1 MSEPFRNPVTD
12 QRIIEADE
20 TLRSILEQSLKS
32 FLDREVNVESSKP
45 YALDYKE
52 VKALFPGELV
62 VCTLTCTFGAQGKIR
77 IATTKESTAVI
88 GDLLNMGDGKGEF
101 KQEQHIE
108 PYRDLVK
115 EVIAAF
121 GSQLGQ
127 ETGTSV
133 GFDDVK
139 NVVIDL
145 TPNDFAGGSWSI
157 ANHEFDL
164 NGKHRLAVMISHEF
178 WDSIFPR
185 AATGSDQHRDADSGN
200 DNVADINGSLREEI
214 GLVMDIELPIAIE
227 LGRTNMLIRDI
238 VKLSPGS
245 VVELNKL
252 SGEPVDLYVNHK
264 RFARGEVVVID
275 ENFAVRLT
283 ELSTPAERLAVS
295 RN

>member
-1 MSEPFRNPVTD
+1 MSDLFRNPVTD
-12 QRIIEADE
+12 SRQIAADE
-20 TLRSILEQSLKS
+20 SLRSILEQSLKS
-32 FLDREVNVESSKP
+32 FLDRDVAVKSSKP
-45 YALDYKE
+45 YAFDYKE
-52 VKALFPGELV
+52 VKAVYPGELV
-62 VCTLTCTFGAQGKIR
+62 VCTLTCTFGGQGRIR
-77 IATTKESTAVI
+77 IATTKDATAVI
-88 GDLLNMGDGKGEF
+88 GDLLNMGDGKSEF
-101 KQEQHIE
+101 SQELHLE
-108 PYRDLVK
+108 PMRDLYK

-121 GSQLGQ
+121 SSQIGQ
-127 ETGTSV
+127 EVGTSF

-139 NVVIDL
+139 NVIMDL
-145 TPNDFAGGSWSI
+145 TPNDFSGGTWTFS
-157 ANHEFDL
+157 EYELDVEGPRKF
-164 NGKHRLAVMISHEF
+164 AVIVSNEF
-178 WDSIFPR
+178 WDSIYPR
-185 AATGSDQHRDADSGN
+185 TAASSVQETESDIHEDPRMDYNATLQS
-200 DNVADINGSLREEI
+200 EI

-283 ELSTPAERLAVS
+283 ELSTPEERLAVS

>member
-1 MSEPFRNPVTD
+1 MSELFRNRVSD

-20 TLRSILEQSLKS
+20 NLRSILEQSLKS
-32 FLDREVNVESSKP
+32 FLDRDLSIKTSKP
-45 YALDYKE
+45 FAFDYKE
-52 VKALFPGELV
+52 VKAIFPGELV
-62 VCTLTCTFGAQGKIR
+62 VCTMTCTFGAHGR
-77 IATTKESTAVI
+77 MRFAMTKESAAVI
-88 GDLLNMGDGKGEF
+88 GDLLNMGDGSSEF
-101 KQEQHIE
+101 NNEQHTE
-108 PYRDLVK
+108 PIRDLLK
-115 EVIAAF
+115 ESVSAF
-121 GSQLGQ
+121 SSQIGLKIGQ
-127 ETGTSV
+127 SI

-139 NVVIDL
+139 TVVMDL
-145 TPNDFAGGSWSI
+145 TPNDFTGETWTAS
-157 ANHEFDL
+157 
-164 NGKHRLAVMISHEF
+164 SHEF
-178 WDSIFPR
+178 TVNGEHRIVVIASNEFWDAVFPR
-185 AATGSDQHRDADSGN
+185 ATADSSSAHEI
-200 DNVADINGSLREEI
+200 DSHVDVSYINSSMHEEI
-214 GLVMDIELPIAIE
+214 GLVMDIELPISIE